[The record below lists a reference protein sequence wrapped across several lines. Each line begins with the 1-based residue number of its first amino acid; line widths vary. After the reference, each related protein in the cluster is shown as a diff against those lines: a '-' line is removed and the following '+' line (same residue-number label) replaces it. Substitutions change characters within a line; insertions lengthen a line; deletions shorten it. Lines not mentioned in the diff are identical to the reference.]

1 MACINS
7 TSRTCQSLLSLRT
20 SLSPRVLIYSSLME
34 FRGESGLHA
43 TLHIFPTVPTGI
55 IATLSAVYF
64 LSRVPGYLIFGLSM
78 LCFFLGQ
85 LLCALTPVDQ
95 TYWQMSF
102 PAVVVITFG
111 PDLSFACGSLIA
123 SDTLKPEQQ
132 GVAGS
137 FINTIINYSIAMG
150 LSLAVNIERGVSP
163 DGEKMLEGFRAA
175 WFFGAGCAALGM
187 VMTAIFSR
195 GMSKKHAH

>member
-1 MACINS
+1 M
-7 TSRTCQSLLSLRT
+7 
-20 SLSPRVLIYSSLME
+20 LIYSSLME

-43 TLHIFPTVPTGI
+43 TLHIFPTAPTGI
-55 IATLSAVYF
+55 IATLAAVYF

-85 LLCALTPVDQ
+85 LLLALTPVDQ

-102 PAVVVITFG
+102 PAVVVISFG

-150 LSLAVNIERGVSP
+150 LSLAANIERGVNP

-187 VMTAIFSR
+187 VMTAIFSK